1 MAYDK
6 IITLRGRM
14 DHCLD
19 YVLNEEKTGLANA
32 LAYVENPAKT
42 HQLVTGI
49 NCEVDTALSDM
60 RATKKRW
67 DKKGGVLGYHIIHS
81 YAPGE
86 VTPDEAHAAGVEFA
100 QRLLGDKY
108 EIVVATHVDREHLHC
123 HIVFNSVS
131 FVDGKKYR
139 SDFQSYFG
147 DLRGTSNEVSRE
159 RGLSVIEPEG
169 HGKHYTEWTAEKQ
182 GRKIVMGYVR
192 QDIDTAIAE
201 SFTFDTFLAAL
212 RRQGYAIKY
221 GSNVK
226 HTTVQPPGG
235 GYVFRLDSLG
245 GGYTEADIRERLA
258 AARNGEVYEL
268 PEQPPPPV
276 PPIFAP
282 RPIPTVKKRY
292 TVQRGAVPR
301 QPRPKLRGFRAL
313 YMRYLY
319 MLNGYHRP
327 RRTPPPFAIRREVT
341 KLQRYQRQFRF
352 LLQYR
357 IETDSQLVMLGDAL
371 QGQIDMLVDYRKEL
385 YGARREGRDV
395 EAELETV
402 NGKLRSTRR
411 ELTICRQIT
420 EDIPKIRDQEQLMR
434 QQEQRD
440 HEAVRDRTDEQVR
453 KEKKGKWM

>member
-14 DHCLD
+14 DHCID
-19 YVLNEEKTGLANA
+19 YVLNEEKTGLAAA
-32 LAYVENPAKT
+32 LAYAENPSKA
-42 HQLVTGI
+42 HRLVTGI
-49 NCEVDTALSDM
+49 NCEAETALSDM
-60 RATKKRW
+60 RTTKKRW
-67 DKKGGVLGYHIIHS
+67 DKTGGILGYHIIHS

-108 EIVVATHVDREHLHC
+108 EVVVATHVDRAHLHC

-147 DLRGTSNEVSRE
+147 DLRGISNEVSRG

-169 HGKHYTEWTAEKQ
+169 RGKHYTEWAAEKQ
-182 GRKIVMGYVR
+182 GRSTVLGLVR
-192 QDIDTAIAE
+192 QDVDAAIAE

-212 RRQGYAIKY
+212 RRQGYTIKY

-226 HTTVQPPGG
+226 HTTVTPPGSAFA
-235 GYVFRLDSLG
+235 FRLNSMG
-245 GGYTEADIRERLA
+245 AGYTETDIRERLA
-258 AARNGEVYEL
+258 AARRGEPYE
-268 PEQPPPPV
+268 PPTAEPPAPPPMLLVV
-276 PPIFAP
+276 PKA
-282 RPIPTVKKRY
+282 RKRY
-292 TVQRGAVPR
+292 TVQGGAVPH
-301 QPRPKLRGFRAL
+301 QPRRKLRGFRAL
-313 YMRYLY
+313 YVRYLY
-319 MLNGYHRP
+319 LLNGSRRP
-327 RRTPPPFAIRREVT
+327 NRPVPPFAVRREVT
-341 KLQRYQRQFRF
+341 KLQRYQKQFRF

-357 IETDSQLVMLGDAL
+357 IETDSQLAMLGDAL
-371 QGQIDMLVDYRKEL
+371 QGQIDLLVDYRKEL
-385 YGARREGRDV
+385 YGQRREGLDV

-402 NGKLRSTRR
+402 NQKLRSTRR

-434 QQEQRD
+434 QQAQRD

>member
-42 HQLVTGI
+42 HRLVTGI
-49 NCEVDTALSDM
+49 NCDPETALSDM
-60 RATKKRW
+60 RTTKKRW

-86 VTPDEAHAAGVEFA
+86 VTPEEAHAAGVEFA
-100 QRLLGDKY
+100 QRLLGDRY
-108 EIVVATHVDREHLHC
+108 EVVVATHVDRQHLHC

-147 DLRGTSNEVSRE
+147 DLRSTSNEVSRE
-159 RGLSVIEPEG
+159 RGLSVIEPAG
-169 HGKHYTEWTAEKQ
+169 HGKHYAAWTAEKQ
-182 GRKIVMGYVR
+182 GRNTVLGLVR
-192 QDIDTAIAE
+192 QDIDAAIAE
-201 SFTFDTFLAAL
+201 SFTYDSFLAAL
-212 RRQGYAIKY
+212 RRQGYIIRSGANI
-221 GSNVK
+221 K
-226 HTTVQPPGG
+226 HTSVRPPGG
-235 GYVFRLDSLG
+235 DYTFRLNSMG
-245 GGYTEADIRERLA
+245 AGYTEADIRERLA

-268 PEQPPPPV
+268 PEQPPLAA
-276 PPIFAP
+276 PIFAP

-292 TVQRGAVPR
+292 TVHRGAVPHH
-301 QPRPKLRGFRAL
+301 PRRKLRGFRAL

-319 MLNGYHRP
+319 ILNGYRRP
-327 RRTPPPFAIRREVT
+327 QRPLPPFVIRKEVT
-341 KLQRYQRQFRF
+341 KLQRYQQQFRF

-357 IETDSQLVMLGDAL
+357 IETDNQLAMLGDAL
-371 QGQIDMLVDYRKEL
+371 QGQIDLLVDYRKEL
-385 YGARREGRDV
+385 YDQRREGRDV
-395 EAELETV
+395 EAEMEII

-411 ELTICRQIT
+411 ELTICRHIT
-420 EDIPKIRDQEQLMR
+420 EDIPRIRDQEQLMR
-434 QQEQRD
+434 QSERSS
-440 HEAVRDRTDEQVR
+440 HKAVRDRTDEQAR
-453 KEKKGKWM
+453 KEKISKWM

>member
-6 IITLRGRM
+6 IITLHGRM

-42 HQLVTGI
+42 HRLVTGI

-67 DKKGGVLGYHIIHS
+67 DKKGGILGYHIIHS

-86 VTPDEAHAAGVEFA
+86 VTPDKAHTAGVEFA

-139 SDFQSYFG
+139 SDFKSYFE

-182 GRKIVMGYVR
+182 GRKTVLGFVR
-192 QDIDTAIAE
+192 QDIDAAIAE

-212 RRQGYAIKY
+212 RRQGYTIKY

-235 GYVFRLDSLG
+235 GYVFRLDSMG
-245 GGYTEADIRERLA
+245 AGYTEADIRERLA
-258 AARNGEVYEL
+258 AARRGETYEMPTPL
-268 PEQPPPPV
+268 PPSM
-276 PPIFAP
+276 PPIPPEPP
-282 RPIPTVKKRY
+282 RRKRY
-292 TVQRGAVPR
+292 TVRQGTAPH
-301 QPRPKLRGFRAL
+301 QPRRKLRGFRAL

-319 MLNGYHRP
+319 TLNGHRRPHRP
-327 RRTPPPFAIRREVT
+327 LPPFAVRKEVT

-357 IETDSQLVMLGDAL
+357 IDTDNQLAMLGDAL
-371 QGQIDMLVDYRKEL
+371 QGQIDLLVDYRREL
-385 YGARREGRDV
+385 YEARREGRDV
-395 EAELETV
+395 EADLEIV

-434 QQEQRD
+434 QQERRG
-440 HEAVRDRTDEQVR
+440 HEAVRETDEQAR

>member
-6 IITLRGRM
+6 IITLHGRM
-14 DHCLD
+14 DHCID
-19 YVLNEEKTGLANA
+19 YVLDEKKTGFASA
-32 LAYVENPAKT
+32 MAYVINPAKT
-42 HQLVTGI
+42 YQLVTGI
-49 NCEVDTALSDM
+49 NCDPETALSDM
-60 RATKKRW
+60 RSTKKRW
-67 DKKGGVLGYHIIHS
+67 DKTGGILGYHVIHS

-108 EIVVATHVDREHLHC
+108 EVVVATHIDRAHLHC

-159 RGLSVIEPEG
+159 RGLSVIEPMG

-182 GRKIVMGYVR
+182 GRNTVMGLVR
-192 QDIDTAIAE
+192 QDIDAAIVE
-201 SFTFDTFLAAL
+201 SYTFNSFLAAL
-212 RRQGYAIKY
+212 RRQGYTIKY

-226 HTTVQPPGG
+226 HTAVSPPGSDF
-235 GYVFRLDSLG
+235 VFRLNSMG
-245 GGYTEADIRERLA
+245 AGYTEADIRERLIA
-258 AARNGEVYEL
+258 AQKGVPYEM
-268 PEQPPPPV
+268 PTEPMPPPSLILPV
-276 PPIFAP
+276 PQV
-282 RPIPTVKKRY
+282 RKRY
-292 TVQRGAVPR
+292 TVRGNAIPC
-301 QPRPKLRGFRAL
+301 QPRRKLRGFRAL
-313 YMRYLY
+313 YLRYLY
-319 MLNGYHRP
+319 LLNGYRRP
-327 RRTPPPFAIRREVT
+327 RRSMPPFAARKEVA
-341 KLQRYQRQFRF
+341 KLQRYQKQFRF

-357 IETDSQLVMLGDAL
+357 IETDSQLAMLGDAL
-371 QGQIDMLVDYRKEL
+371 QGQIDLLADYRKEL
-385 YGARREGRDV
+385 YGRRREGLDV
-395 EAELETV
+395 EAELGTV
-402 NGKLRSTRR
+402 NQKLRSTRR

-440 HEAVRDRTDEQVR
+440 HESVRDRTDEQVR

>member
-14 DHCLD
+14 DHCID
-19 YVLNEEKTGLANA
+19 YVLNEEKTGLAAA
-32 LAYVENPAKT
+32 LAYAESPAKA

-49 NCEVDTALSDM
+49 NCDPDTALSDM
-60 RATKKRW
+60 RSTKKRW

-108 EIVVATHVDREHLHC
+108 EVVVATHVDRAHLHC

-182 GRKIVMGYVR
+182 GRKIVMGCVK
-192 QDIDTAIAE
+192 QDIDAAIGE
-201 SFTFDTFLAAL
+201 SFTFDSFLAAL
-212 RRQGYAIKY
+212 RRQGYTIKY

-235 GYVFRLDSLG
+235 DYVFRLDSLG
-245 GGYTEADIRERLA
+245 AGYTEAHIRERLA
-258 AARNGEVYEL
+258 AARNGEAYEL
-268 PEQPPPPV
+268 PEQPPSPA

-282 RPIPTVKKRY
+282 RPVPQVKKRY
-292 TVQRGAVPR
+292 TVRGGVPR
-301 QPRPKLRGFRAL
+301 QPRRKVRGFRAL
-313 YMRYLY
+313 YLRYLY
-319 MLNGYHRP
+319 LLNGYRRP
-327 RRTPPPFAIRREVT
+327 RRTPPPFSVRKEVA
-341 KLQRYQRQFRF
+341 KLQRYQKQFCF

-357 IETDSQLVMLGDAL
+357 IETDSQLAMLGDAL
-371 QGQIDMLVDYRKEL
+371 QGQIDLLVDYRREL
-385 YGARREGRDV
+385 YEARREGRDV

-411 ELTICRQIT
+411 ELTICRKIT
-420 EDIPKIRDQEQLMR
+420 EDIPKIRDREQLTR
-434 QQEQRD
+434 QQEQQS

>member
-6 IITLRGRM
+6 IITLHGRM
-14 DHCLD
+14 DHCIE
-19 YVLNEEKTGLANA
+19 YVLNEEKTGLSNA
-32 LAYVENPAKT
+32 LAYIENPAKT

-49 NCEVDTALSDM
+49 NCEADTALSDM

-67 DKKGGVLGYHIIHS
+67 DKKGGVLSYHIIHS

-108 EIVVATHVDREHLHC
+108 ELVVATHVDREHLHC

-139 SDFQSYFG
+139 SDFKSYFE

-182 GRKIVMGYVR
+182 GRKTVLGFVR
-192 QDIDTAIAE
+192 QDIDAAIAE
-201 SFTFDTFLAAL
+201 GFTFDTFLAAL
-212 RRQGYAIKY
+212 RRQGYTIKY

-235 GYVFRLDSLG
+235 GYVFRLDSMG
-245 GGYTEADIRERLA
+245 AGYTEADIRERLA
-258 AARNGEVYEL
+258 AARRGETYEM
-268 PEQPPPPV
+268 PMPPPPSM
-276 PPIFAP
+276 PPIPPASP
-282 RPIPTVKKRY
+282 RRKRY
-292 TVQRGAVPR
+292 TVRQGTAPH
-301 QPRPKLRGFRAL
+301 QPRHKLRGFRAL

-319 MLNGYHRP
+319 ILNGHRRPHRP
-327 RRTPPPFAIRREVT
+327 PPPFAVRKEVT

-352 LLQYR
+352 LQQYR
-357 IETDSQLVMLGDAL
+357 IDTDNQLAMLGDAL
-371 QGQIDMLVDYRKEL
+371 QGQIDLLVDYRREL
-385 YGARREGRDV
+385 YEARREGRDV

-434 QQEQRD
+434 QQERRG
-440 HEAVRDRTDEQVR
+440 HEAVRETDEQAR

>member
-14 DHCLD
+14 DHCID
-19 YVLNEEKTGLANA
+19 YVLNEEKTGLAAA
-32 LAYVENPAKT
+32 LAYAEDPAKS

-49 NCEVDTALSDM
+49 NCDPDTALSDM
-60 RATKKRW
+60 RSTKRRW
-67 DKKGGVLGYHIIHS
+67 DKKGGILGYHIIHS

-108 EIVVATHVDREHLHC
+108 EVVVATHVDRAHLHC

-159 RGLSVIEPEG
+159 RGLSVIEPQG

-182 GRKIVMGYVR
+182 GRKTVMGCVR
-192 QDIDTAIAE
+192 QDIDAAIGE
-201 SFTFDTFLAAL
+201 SFTFDSFLAAL
-212 RRQGYAIKY
+212 RRQGYTIKY

-235 GYVFRLDSLG
+235 DYVFRLDSLG
-245 GGYTEADIRERLA
+245 DGYTEAHIRERLA
-258 AARNGEVYEL
+258 AARRGEVYEL
-268 PEQPPPPV
+268 PEHPPSPV

-282 RPIPTVKKRY
+282 RPIPQVKKRY
-292 TVQRGAVPR
+292 TVRGGAVPR
-301 QPRPKLRGFRAL
+301 QPRRKLRGFRAL

-319 MLNGYHRP
+319 MLNSYRRP
-327 RRTPPPFAIRREVT
+327 RRTPPPSAVRREVA
-341 KLQRYQRQFRF
+341 KLQRYQKQFRF

-357 IETDSQLVMLGDAL
+357 IETDRQLSMLGDAL
-371 QGQIDMLVDYRKEL
+371 QGQIDLLTDYRREL
-385 YGARREGRDV
+385 YEARREGRDV
-395 EAELETV
+395 GAELETV

-411 ELTICRQIT
+411 ELTICRKIT

-434 QQEQRD
+434 QQERRD

>member
-6 IITLRGRM
+6 IITLHGRM

-32 LAYVENPAKT
+32 LAYIENPAKT
-42 HQLVTGI
+42 HRLVTGI
-49 NCEVDTALSDM
+49 NCEADTALSDM

-67 DKKGGVLGYHIIHS
+67 DKKGGILGYHIIHS

-86 VTPDEAHAAGVEFA
+86 VTPEEAHAAGVEFA

-139 SDFQSYFG
+139 SDFKSYFE

-182 GRKIVMGYVR
+182 GRKTVLDFVR
-192 QDIDTAIAE
+192 QDIDAAIAE

-212 RRQGYAIKY
+212 RRQGYTIKY

-235 GYVFRLDSLG
+235 GYVFRLDSMG
-245 GGYTEADIRERLA
+245 AGYTEADIRERLA
-258 AARNGEVYEL
+258 AARRGETYEM
-268 PEQPPPPV
+268 PTPPPPSM
-276 PPIFAP
+276 PPIPPAP
-282 RPIPTVKKRY
+282 PRRKRY
-292 TVQRGAVPR
+292 TVRQGTAPH
-301 QPRPKLRGFRAL
+301 QPRRKLRGFRAL

-319 MLNGYHRP
+319 ILNGHRRPHRP
-327 RRTPPPFAIRREVT
+327 PPPFAVRKEVT
-341 KLQRYQRQFRF
+341 KLRGYFR
-352 LLQYR
+352 
-357 IETDSQLVMLGDAL
+357 TA
-371 QGQIDMLVDYRKEL
+371 
-385 YGARREGRDV
+385 
-395 EAELETV
+395 
-402 NGKLRSTRR
+402 N
-411 ELTICRQIT
+411 
-420 EDIPKIRDQEQLMR
+420 
-434 QQEQRD
+434 
-440 HEAVRDRTDEQVR
+440 H
-453 KEKKGKWM
+453 

>member
-6 IITLRGRM
+6 IITLHGRM
-14 DHCLD
+14 DHCID
-19 YVLNEEKTGLANA
+19 YVLNEEKTGLAAA
-32 LAYVENPAKT
+32 LAYAENPDKT

-49 NCEVDTALSDM
+49 NCYPDTALSDM
-60 RATKKRW
+60 RATKRRW

-100 QRLLGDKY
+100 RRLLGDKY
-108 EIVVATHVDREHLHC
+108 EVVVATHVDRAHLHC

-159 RGLSVIEPEG
+159 RGLSVIEPQG

-182 GRKIVMGYVR
+182 GRKIVMAGVM
-192 QDIDTAIAE
+192 QDIDAAIGE
-201 SFTFDTFLAAL
+201 SFTFDSFLAAL
-212 RRQGYAIKY
+212 RRQGYTIKY

-226 HTTVQPPGG
+226 HTAVQPPGG
-235 GYVFRLDSLG
+235 DYVFRLDSLG
-245 GGYTEADIRERLA
+245 AGYTEAHIRERLA
-258 AARNGEVYEL
+258 AARRGEPYEL
-268 PEQPPPPV
+268 SLPPSA
-276 PPIFAP
+276 PPIP
-282 RPIPTVKKRY
+282 LVRPIPQVKKRY
-292 TVQRGAVPR
+292 TVQGGAVPR
-301 QPRPKLRGFRAL
+301 QPRRKVRGFRAL
-313 YMRYLY
+313 YLRYLY
-319 MLNGYHRP
+319 LLNRCRRP
-327 RRTPPPFAIRREVT
+327 RRTPPPPAVRREVA
-341 KLQRYQRQFRF
+341 KLQRYQKQFCF

-357 IETDSQLVMLGDAL
+357 IETDSQLAMLGDAL
-371 QGQIDMLVDYRKEL
+371 QGQIDLLVDYRQEL

-395 EAELETV
+395 GTELETV

-411 ELTICRQIT
+411 ELTICRKIT

-434 QQEQRD
+434 QEERSS
-440 HEAVRDRTDEQVR
+440 HKAVRDRTDEQVR

>member
-32 LAYVENPAKT
+32 LAYVENPTKT

-192 QDIDTAIAE
+192 QDIDAAIAE

-212 RRQGYAIKY
+212 RRQGYTIKY

-235 GYVFRLDSLG
+235 GYVFRLDSMG

-268 PEQPPPPV
+268 PEQLPPPV

-292 TVQRGAVPR
+292 TVRGDAGPH
-301 QPRPKLRGFRAL
+301 QPRRELRGFRAL

-319 MLNGYHRP
+319 MLNSYHKP
-327 RRTPPPFAIRREVT
+327 RRNPPPFAIRKEVT

-371 QGQIDMLVDYRKEL
+371 QGQIDMLVDYRREL